1 MAKKV
6 RELVSATQNAQ
17 IERAVVTWL
26 NTYPNK
32 PCRVDYGFLGKT
44 SGLAVGT
51 IQSAF
56 KVQSDIL
63 GGYMAQYQF
72 ELVYR
77 LVASNADER
86 ISADELLNTIGEW
99 MEQNI
104 PAPPAGVDSWK
115 INRATGAAHVVPYDN
130 GAEDHAIQM
139 TILYEVI
146 K

>member
-1 MAKKV
+1 MAKAKTV
-6 RELVSATQNAQ
+6 TLVSASENKR

-26 NTYPNK
+26 NTYEDK

-51 IQSAF
+51 IQSAHF
-56 KVQSDIL
+56 VARYITV
-63 GGYMAQYQF
+63 GYKAQYQF

-77 LVASNADER
+77 LIASNADER

-99 MEQNI
+99 MENNI
-104 PAPPAGVDSWK
+104 PEPPAG
-115 INRATGAAHVVPYDN
+115 INRWKVNRSTGAAHITSYDN

-139 TILYEVI
+139 TSIYEVI
-146 K
+146 